1 MTGRPCAAAPGS
13 EFLTRLEELFLL
25 AILQLDEPACLDNMR
40 RYLLQHTGKDWAFGS
55 LFVSLA
61 KLERSGL
68 VRTRYGA
75 PKGGRGGKAIKYY
88 AVTAEGLAALAEAKK
103 LNDAMWR
110 GFPAI
115 ARKAVSNE
123 R

>member
-1 MTGRPCAAAPGS
+1 MTGKRRPDSSGPG
-13 EFLTRLEELFLL
+13 FLTRLEELFLL
-25 AILQLDEPACLDNMR
+25 AILQLDEAACLDTMR

-75 PKGGRGGKAIKYY
+75 PRGGRGGKAIKYY
-88 AVTAEGLAALAEAKK
+88 AVTSEGLSALAAAKK
-103 LNDAMWR
+103 VHDEMWR
-110 GFPAI
+110 GVPAV
-115 ARKAVSNE
+115 ARKAVSHE
-123 R
+123 